1 MGEVARSIRAAPTIA
16 LLLAPTGGLALQ
28 EMIEG
33 IRSTG
38 VVAFSDTRP

>member
-16 LLLAPTGGLALQ
+16 LLLARQGTAGQ
-28 EMIEG
+28 EMIVG

-38 VVAFSDTRP
+38 VVALSDTRP